1 MSVIFRDDGKTL
13 REIDYI
19 GTHPAGD
26 SIGFNLK
33 IREFSLIIKLTIL
46 YWINSEVHFYGDIK

>member
-1 MSVIFRDDGKTL
+1 MSVIFRDDGKAL

-33 IREFSLIIKLTIL
+33 IREFFFDYQADYIVL
-46 YWINSEVHFYGDIK
+46 D

>member
-13 REIDYI
+13 REVDYI

-33 IREFSLIIKLTIL
+33 IREFFFDYQADYIVL
-46 YWINSEVHFYGDIK
+46 D